1 VFTDVVASI
10 AGVSATGQVG
20 QVIVWGRVIPDPGNL
35 WTDVDPSAISDWTD
49 VTPDPGAGN
58 LWTTI
63 AA

>member
-1 VFTDVVASI
+1 VI
-10 AGVSATGQVG
+10 GVSATGAVG

-49 VTPDPGAGN
+49 VDPGAGTE
-58 LWTTI
+58 WTTI